1 LLSSSARPRISVLAS
16 ADTAGA
22 AAAGVALHLQ
32 IAWVLELSERRRPPA
47 RRGTFSSPPG
57 DGRVSFALCR
67 IIARVT
73 RRLVRGCSG
82 ARELD
87 DDVLLRLHPVP
98 GEPGEVA
105 RLAAVVSGRRRRR
118 RRGRRRS
125 RPVVTPGTS
134 PRSWHP
140 APFTLLAAFLTELK
154 KKTL

>member
-1 LLSSSARPRISVLAS
+1 MDLLLTFMLPKLNPAI
-16 ADTAGA
+16 A
-22 AAAGVALHLQ
+22 AATGYLKP
-32 IAWVLELSERRRPPA
+32 W
-47 RRGTFSSPPG
+47 
-57 DGRVSFALCR
+57 
-67 IIARVT
+67 
-73 RRLVRGCSG
+73 
-82 ARELD
+82 LD

-154 KKTL
+154 KKHCDRPQEFAALRGAKCHGGCWTDHAVRRFSEHVEIAGRVSRPTWP